1 MLSTRITM
9 HRIAIILLFLLAV
22 PRIAAAY
29 IDPAAGSLV
38 LQLVLGGVAGV
49 GVVLKMSWRRLK
61 SLFGRGA
68 ALQSPSDDE
77 ALGRER

>member
-1 MLSTRITM
+1 M
-9 HRIAIILLFLLAV
+9 HRTALVLLLLLAV

-38 LQLVLGGVAGV
+38 LQLVLGGVAGA

-68 ALQSPSDDE
+68 PEQSPSADE
-77 ALGRER
+77 AVGPER

>member
-1 MLSTRITM
+1 M
-9 HRIAIILLFLLAV
+9 HRIALVLLLLLAI

>member
-1 MLSTRITM
+1 M
-9 HRIAIILLFLLAV
+9 HRVALVLLLLLAI

-77 ALGRER
+77 ALGRDR

>member
-1 MLSTRITM
+1 M
-9 HRIAIILLFLLAV
+9 HRIVLVLFLLLAIPKV
-22 PRIAAAY
+22 AAAY

-38 LQLVLGGVAGV
+38 LQLLLGGVAGV
-49 GVVLKMSWRRLK
+49 GLVLKMSWRRLT

-68 ALQSPSDDE
+68 ALRSPSEDE